1 MTSTYTTN
9 IGIEKPATGD
19 QSGTWG
25 DTTNTNFDIIDEA
38 TNGIVSITLTTAGS
52 SGSPNDLPITDG
64 ATSNGRNRFIEF
76 VDGGDLG
83 ATVYVQLTPNNAEKI
98 VHVRNSLSGSRS
110 ILIFQGTY
118 NSSRDLEIPNGKD
131 VYIKFN
137 GGGTTATTTF
147 VNANEH
153 YTGTAEIV
161 GSLDVDNVKI
171 DGNTI
176 STTDTNGNLNLT
188 PDGTGSVKIS
198 SADNKS
204 QLILESTDTDATEGP
219 RLDLR
224 RNSASPADDDQA
236 GIIRFVAE
244 NDAGENI
251 NYSTIKS
258 TLRDVTDGTEDA
270 ELIFQNRAAG
280 TLQAPIRIKAS
291 EVAINDDQVDLNFR
305 VESDTATHALFV
317 DAGNDRVGIGSDSNV
332 GKLLVSGDSG
342 TGSNL
347 GDGDTLISQ
356 QNKGFVSIENL
367 NDTAGVESGITLRA
381 KLNLAGAAA
390 MYVKQ
395 TGDYQGDLIFR
406 HRTGGSVSNETF
418 RIKHDA
424 TAQFHG
430 NLNVLDPGGTT
441 DVTLVADGGNL
452 FLGPSAQAHSS
463 TSGLKLMASAGDSG
477 VTPAG
482 EVFIEDNA
490 GVALTLATPN
500 TSTAII
506 NFADPED
513 FDAGEINY
521 SHSTDVMTFRAA
533 SGNRMF
539 IASDGVRIGANAAAN
554 ALDDIED
561 GTFSVTATRSGVSGT
576 DSSRTT
582 MNMRYFKVGRM
593 VFIDFTA
600 PESSTAPYFK
610 VGTGGYASGQSF
622 AFASSGSN
630 LPFTPKNSAST
641 RLGKSRTL
649 AGADQLGVG
658 WRAGSGRIYLG
669 AADDNEYVMHNTA
682 TTDSAQSNVLVQCTF
697 VYYTNS

>member
-1 MTSTYTTN
+1 
-9 IGIEKPATGD
+9 
-19 QSGTWG
+19 
-25 DTTNTNFDIIDEA
+25 
-38 TNGIVSITLTTAGS
+38 
-52 SGSPNDLPITDG
+52 
-64 ATSNGRNRFIEF
+64 
-76 VDGGDLG
+76 
-83 ATVYVQLTPNNAEKI
+83 
-98 VHVRNSLSGSRS
+98 
-110 ILIFQGTY
+110 
-118 NSSRDLEIPNGKD
+118 
-131 VYIKFN
+131 
-137 GGGTTATTTF
+137 
-147 VNANEH
+147 
-153 YTGTAEIV
+153 
-161 GSLDVDNVKI
+161 
-171 DGNTI
+171 
-176 STTDTNGNLNLT
+176 
-188 PDGTGSVKIS
+188 
-198 SADNKS
+198 
-204 QLILESTDTDATEGP
+204 
-219 RLDLR
+219 
-224 RNSASPADDDQA
+224 
-236 GIIRFVAE
+236 VAE